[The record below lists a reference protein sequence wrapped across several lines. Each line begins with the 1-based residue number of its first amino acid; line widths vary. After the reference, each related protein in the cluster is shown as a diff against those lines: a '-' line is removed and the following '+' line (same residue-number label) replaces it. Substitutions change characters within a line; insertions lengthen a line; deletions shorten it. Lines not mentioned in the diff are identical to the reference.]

1 MNHRFAQISTDCF
14 FRFALV
20 FCFICANLCKSVDKD
35 KIMSETEKFF
45 PGKRGVLCLTFDDR
59 NFHYWLAALPIFRK
73 YGAKASFFI
82 KGKINEE
89 ALKVIAALK
98 ADGHTVGLHTMNHA
112 DAPVYIEKNGAQAYL
127 DNEVLPQYNACAAAG
142 YKIKAFAYPN
152 NRRNE
157 DTDRVLSAY
166 FTHFRAGLGV
176 KRPEGVSLADF
187 APLYK
192 PVAEL
197 PGRTVMGGAG
207 IGTYYN
213 TVLEDNLAVLRK
225 AHEAEQ
231 VVVFFSHDIS
241 ASPSR
246 IGTSKAVLEEM
257 LKTAH
262 ELGMAIFGLDDL
274 P

>member
-1 MNHRFAQISTDCF
+1 MSHGFSQIRTDYC

-20 FCFICANLCKSVDKD
+20 LCLSCANLCKSVDKE
-35 KIMSETEKFF
+35 KTMSETERYF

-59 NFHYWLAALPIFRK
+59 NLQYWLAALPIFRK

-82 KGKINEE
+82 TGKIDEE

-112 DAPVYIEKNGAQAYL
+112 DAPVYFEKNGAQAYL

-142 YKIKAFAYPN
+142 YKVKAFAYPN

-176 KRPEGVSLADF
+176 ARPEGISLADF
-187 APLYK
+187 EPLYK

-197 PGRTVMGGAG
+197 SGRTVMGGAG

-225 AHEAEQ
+225 AHDAEQ

-241 ASPSR
+241 ATPSR
-246 IGTSKAVLEEM
+246 IGTSNAVLEAM
-257 LKTAH
+257 LKTAN
-262 ELGMAIFGLDDL
+262 ELGMAIVGFDEL

>member
-1 MNHRFAQISTDCF
+1 MSHRFPLIGNDYC

-20 FCFICANLCKSVDKD
+20 LCLICVNLCKSMDKE
-35 KIMSETEKFF
+35 KTMSDTEKYF
-45 PGKRGVLCLTFDDR
+45 PGKKGVLCLTFDDR
-59 NFHYWLAALPIFRK
+59 NFQYWLAALPIFRK

-82 KGKINEE
+82 KGEINAE
-89 ALKVIAALK
+89 ALEVIAALK
-98 ADGHTVGLHTMNHA
+98 ADGHTIGLHTMNHA
-112 DAPVYIEKNGAQAYL
+112 DAPEYIEKNGAQSYL
-127 DNEVLPQYNACAAAG
+127 DKEVLPQYNACAAAG
-142 YKIKAFAYPN
+142 YKIKCFAYPN
-152 NRRNE
+152 NRCNE
-157 DTDRVLSAY
+157 DTDRVLLPY

-176 KRPEGVSLADF
+176 KRPEGVSLANF

-213 TVLEDNLAVLRK
+213 TVLEDNLDALRK
-225 AHEAEQ
+225 AHDAEQ

-241 ASPSR
+241 AAPSR
-246 IGTSKAVLEEM
+246 IGTSNAVLEAM
-257 LKTAH
+257 LKTAN
-262 ELGMAIFGLDDL
+262 ELGMAIVGFDEL

>member
-1 MNHRFAQISTDCF
+1 MSRGFPWIGSERFIKL
-14 FRFALV
+14 ALV
-20 FCFICANLCKSVDKD
+20 LCLSCANLCKSVDKE
-35 KIMSETEKFF
+35 KIMSETERYF

-59 NFHYWLAALPIFRK
+59 NFQYWLAALPIFRK

-82 KGKINEE
+82 RGEINTE
-89 ALKVIAALK
+89 ALEVIAALK

-112 DAPVYIEKNGAQAYL
+112 DAPEYIEKNGAQAYL
-127 DNEVLPQYNACAAAG
+127 DKEVLPQYNACAAAG
-142 YKIKAFAYPN
+142 YKVKCFAYPN

-157 DTDRVLSAY
+157 ETDRVLMPY

-187 APLYK
+187 ALFYK
-192 PVAEL
+192 PVSEL

-213 TVLEDNLAVLRK
+213 TVLEDNLAALRK
-225 AHEAEQ
+225 AHDGEQ

-241 ASPSR
+241 ATPSK
-246 IGTSKAVLEEM
+246 IGTSNAVLEAM
-257 LKTAH
+257 LKTAN
-262 ELGMAIFGLDDL
+262 ELGMAIVGFDDL